1 MKRSLFPFLFMLP
14 FVCSALSARAPA
26 VEQPKEASKS
36 GFSSFTGKILGDK
49 VRMRLHPNLEGHIVN
64 ELSKGEI
71 FAVINE
77 SEDYY
82 GVMPAKNMK
91 AYVYRTYVLD
101 NQVEAEHVNI
111 RLNPNLEAPVVAQ
124 LNSGDKVNVQ
134 LSPQQ
139 SKWYEISFPQGV
151 VFWVAKEYVEN
162 IGSVD
167 YVEKYHVRVGEANQL
182 MATADLIAQTEFRKN
197 FLEVDLSR
205 LVQNFEK
212 ISRDYADLDHV
223 KEKVQL
229 SIVDLEK
236 GYCDLKI
243 AYLEGKAGNSALEV
257 KSLTA
262 KLTDYDQNTTLDAVE
277 VMTEIQSSN
286 LVLNFPK
293 NVTDKMKVWQP
304 LEFARFQAWAVDH
317 QELSEENYYGEESLN
332 ADQVHGIIEPF
343 NTLIKHKPG
352 DFVLTSNGQTVA
364 YLYSTHV
371 NLQEMVGKKVS
382 LKVSERD
389 NHNFAF
395 PAFYVLEAQE

>member
-1 MKRSLFPFLFMLP
+1 MKRNLFPFLFLLP
-14 FVCSALSARAPA
+14 FACSALSARAPSS
-26 VEQPKEASKS
+26 EQPKVESKA
-36 GFSSFTGKILGDK
+36 GFSSFTGKIVGDK
-49 VRMRLHPNLEGHIVN
+49 VRMRLHPNLEGHIVS

-71 FAVINE
+71 LAIVDEN
-77 SEDYY
+77 EDYY
-82 GVMPAKNMK
+82 GVMPRKDMK
-91 AYVYRTYVLD
+91 AYIYRTYVLD

-139 SKWYEISFPQGV
+139 SKWYEISFPKTV
-151 VFWVAKEYVEN
+151 VFWVAKEYLEN
-162 IGSVD
+162 IGSID
-167 YVEKYHVRVGEANQL
+167 YVEKYHARVSEADQL
-182 MATADLIAQTEFRKN
+182 MATADLIAQTEFRKR
-197 FLEVDLSR
+197 FLEVDLIR

-223 KEKVQL
+223 KEKAQL
-229 SIVDLEK
+229 SILDLEK

-243 AYLEGKAGNSALEV
+243 AYLEGKAGKSALEV
-257 KSLTA
+257 ESLNA
-262 KLTDYDQNTTLDAVE
+262 KLSDFDQESSEDALE
-277 VMTEIQSSN
+277 MMTEIQSSN
-286 LVLNFPK
+286 LVLSFPK

-304 LEFARFQAWAVDH
+304 LEFARFQAWASDN
-317 QELSEENYYGEESLN
+317 QELSEENYYGEEALN
-332 ADQVHGIIEPF
+332 SDQVHGIIEPF

-371 NLQEMVGKKVS
+371 NLQEMVGKKVL